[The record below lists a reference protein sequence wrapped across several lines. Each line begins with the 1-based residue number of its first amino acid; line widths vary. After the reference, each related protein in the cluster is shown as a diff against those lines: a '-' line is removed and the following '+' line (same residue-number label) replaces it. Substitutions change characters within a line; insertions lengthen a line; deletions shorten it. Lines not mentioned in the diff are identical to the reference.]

1 MTQRNRPMTDLRWL
15 LAFAAPAR
23 GVLAVSVLARLL
35 GHTASAA
42 ALALPAWAIGAA
54 LTQPGDLSVLVVVAG
69 LIVLALAAGA
79 LRYLEQLTGHLAA
92 FRLLGELRIWVM
104 HRVLP
109 QAPAVIDVRGAARVL
124 DVAVRDVDRIEVFFA
139 HTIAPA
145 ISAVLLPAAAIGFT
159 AATAGPPTALS
170 LALVLAAGWAVSL
183 LGRGA
188 GRQTARVLGRAR
200 GDITQHVADSL
211 RVRDVIQGAGTLEE
225 RLAAMREL
233 DARLGAALTARSRRA
248 GVRHGATAMRVWGG
262 TLLVLLVGLAT
273 APGALPAV
281 LLAAALVPG
290 TATGLD
296 TLERL
301 AVSLPAGLE
310 ATRRVRELAEA
321 SPLVPEPSEPTA
333 PTGPTAPISPISP
346 ISPTGLRG
354 PGFSGVSTQATAP
367 AGGSR
372 IAAELTDVTFRYPDR
387 PDPVLES
394 ISLHLAPGTTVGI
407 TGPTGSGK
415 STIARLLQRHRDP
428 EAGTVTIDGVDARR
442 LGSTQVQRI
451 VAVADQDPF
460 LLDAT
465 VAANLRLAAPGA
477 PDAALEEVLRTACS
491 PLPLDRCIGPRGS
504 ALSGGERQRLA
515 LARTV
520 LRAGQAPGG
529 IAGAILVLDEAT
541 SHQDPL
547 TQERV
552 VAGVQRLGTSTVVIA
567 HRHETLRPADHL
579 IHLENGRVVPA
590 DSSC

>member
-23 GVLAVSVLARLL
+23 GVLAVSVLARVL

-54 LTQPGDLSVLVVVAG
+54 LTQPEDLSVLVVVAG

-104 HRVLP
+104 DRVLP

-170 LALVLAAGWAVSL
+170 LALVLAAGWAVAL

-188 GRQTARVLGRAR
+188 DRQTARVLGRAR

-225 RLAAMREL
+225 RLAAIREL

-248 GVRHGATAMRVWGG
+248 GVRHGATTLRVWGG

-346 ISPTGLRG
+346 TGLRG
-354 PGFSGVSTQATAP
+354 PGFSGASTQATAP

-465 VAANLRLAAPGA
+465 VAANLRLAAPDA
-477 PDAALEEVLRTACS
+477 PDVALEEALRTACS

-529 IAGAILVLDEAT
+529 ITGAILVLDEAT

-567 HRHETLRPADHL
+567 HRHETLHPADHL